1 MSLLR
6 YWYLVWKF
14 LAVFLGF
21 THCFNFD
28 KFHSTILVKKLL
40 CLTGFSPFFSFFS
53 SSHSKRA
60 GTAIAMKRGTVKK
73 AKDTRLLI
81 TYSTVTCLYCVII
94 QKKTCTWLLHH
105 TKHTK
110 HHDKMALLSRIK
122 NLNKRTE
129 TTGSCYFLLVHQNL
143 WFIGD
148 QDPCQLYS
156 ARIRVIFIIYTIGPQ
171 NEVIVIL
178 MRVLNEGD
186 DYEIECCCLIK
197 DLRVVV
203 QSRLVPMFIFQC

>member
-1 MSLLR
+1 M
-6 YWYLVWKF
+6 
-14 LAVFLGF
+14 
-21 THCFNFD
+21 
-28 KFHSTILVKKLL
+28 
-40 CLTGFSPFFSFFS
+40 
-53 SSHSKRA
+53 
-60 GTAIAMKRGTVKK
+60 AIAMKQGTMKK

-81 TYSTVTCLYCVII
+81 TYSTLTCLYCVII
-94 QKKTCTWLLHH
+94 QKKTCTSLLHH

-110 HHDKMALLSRIK
+110 HHDKMVLLSRIK

-129 TTGSCYFLLVHQNL
+129 TTGSCYFLLVLQNH
-143 WFIGD
+143 WFIGG

-178 MRVLNEGD
+178 MRVLNERD

-203 QSRLVPMFIFQC
+203 QFRLVPMFIFQC